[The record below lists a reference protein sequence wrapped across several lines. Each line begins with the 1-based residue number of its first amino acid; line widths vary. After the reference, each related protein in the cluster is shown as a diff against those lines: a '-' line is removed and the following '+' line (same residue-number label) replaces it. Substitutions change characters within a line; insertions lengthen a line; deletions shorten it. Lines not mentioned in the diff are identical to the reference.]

1 MEDAN
6 KRKTTRLDIHIGR
19 RLRVRRELLGLSQE
33 YVADKTRLTFQQIQK
48 YERGINRVSASRLY
62 ELAAIL
68 KAPVGWFYAGYKDA
82 GAAGVLNRG
91 YDDPLARKDVL
102 AVARKYVMLIER
114 NPAGKKTIHAVFD
127 TLLNIEE

>member
-6 KRKTTRLDIHIGR
+6 KRKTTRLDIHIGK

-33 YVADKTRLTFQQIQK
+33 YVADKARLTFQQIQK

-62 ELAAIL
+62 ELAKIL
-68 KAPVGWFYAGYKDA
+68 KTPVSYFYAGYSAA
-82 GAAGVLNRG
+82 GADGLLNKG

-102 AVARKYVMLIER
+102 EIARKFVMLMEK

-127 TLLNIEE
+127 TLLKTE